1 MKRKVSWLVLFTA
14 AIAVTA
20 LYQTRNVM
28 ATVPNAGFV
37 PKTLASGRFGE
48 IEVFNKSVVSP
59 SHDSDS
65 DADNDRDERGEHR
78 ADVWLSLQKTKGSS
92 DLYVQSNA
100 WAPVTAGGPG
110 GSTGWH
116 THPGHSLIIVTAGSV
131 TEYDGDDPQCKPHI
145 YTATPGLS
153 VGFVDPGGNHVH
165 LIRNE
170 GSVPAQA
177 IAVQLIPAG
186 ATRRID
192 VVPAPASC
200 PADVK

>member
-28 ATVPNAGFV
+28 ATPPNAGFI

-48 IEVFNKSVVSP
+48 IEVFNKAVVPHSQ
-59 SHDSDS
+59 DSDS
-65 DADNDRDERGEHR
+65 DSDRDRDERR

-92 DLYVQSNA
+92 DLYVQSNT
-100 WAPVTAGGPG
+100 WSPAPAGGTG

-131 TEYDGDDPQCKPHI
+131 TEYDGDDPQCKPHV
-145 YTATPGLS
+145 YTATPGVS

-170 GSVPAQA
+170 STVTAQA

-186 ATRRID
+186 VPRRID
-192 VVPAPASC
+192 VATQPANC
-200 PADVK
+200 PNVQ